1 MLVSAL
7 YPVTFG
13 HFITYDFT
21 YIFVKRMQRE
31 GVDSHF
37 FFFYHSRLL

>member
-13 HFITYDFT
+13 HFITYDFNH
-21 YIFVKRMQRE
+21 ILVKQMQR
-31 GVDSHF
+31 D
-37 FFFYHSRLL
+37 